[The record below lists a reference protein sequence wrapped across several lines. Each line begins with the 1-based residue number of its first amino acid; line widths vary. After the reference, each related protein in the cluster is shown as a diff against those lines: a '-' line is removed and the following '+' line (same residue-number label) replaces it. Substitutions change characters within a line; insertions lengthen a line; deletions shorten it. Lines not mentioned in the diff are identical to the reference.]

1 MTGDT
6 LYCGVSGYSIQ
17 EVDLIK
23 FTSTTFYSGTRKL
36 LGKQSIYSL
45 QIQDGLLFAGG
56 SAVDGTAGK
65 VSTNN

>member
-1 MTGDT
+1 
-6 LYCGVSGYSIQ
+6 
-17 EVDLIK
+17 
-23 FTSTTFYSGTRKL
+23 L

-65 VSTNN
+65 VSSNN